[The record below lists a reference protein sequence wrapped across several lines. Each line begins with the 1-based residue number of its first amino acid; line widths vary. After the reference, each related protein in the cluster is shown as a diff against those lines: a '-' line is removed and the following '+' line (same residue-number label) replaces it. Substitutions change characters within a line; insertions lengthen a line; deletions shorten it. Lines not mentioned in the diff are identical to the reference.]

1 MKHEKSV
8 ISENLNNISF
18 DKAQIKNKKY
28 LSNNELFYKEIE
40 KYDNFELIYLLLLCK
55 NCEKYEEIIY
65 VFDLFYKK
73 YPNNF
78 IEIEIISILEIAFK
92 KLISQKQKQINKLY
106 DLLEYS
112 KNEQEEVE
120 NNLISNLNKFK
131 NKIIK
136 EIFDLCNK
144 IIDLIDK
151 FILKNITD
159 IETGI
164 NREIEVFLYKLKG
177 DSNKYMSQFNDDEE
191 IKKSYL
197 KEAKKFY
204 TNSINI
210 CNKYLPITNKTLLN
224 CYLSYC
230 KFLTFF
236 KNENGESQ
244 NLISYILN
252 NKEIKNL
259 ENEDQKL
266 IEIELIKELKDLDNY
281 IINNTKNK

>member
-1 MKHEKSV
+1 MKHQKS
-8 ISENLNNISF
+8 IIFENLNNISLNRTE
-18 DKAQIKNKKY
+18 IKNKKY

-40 KYDNFELIYLLLLCK
+40 KYDNFELIYLLILCK

-65 VFDLFYKK
+65 VFELFYKK

-78 IEIEIISILEIAFK
+78 LEIEIISILEIAYK
-92 KLISQKQKQINKLY
+92 KLISQKQKQINKLD

-112 KNEQEEVE
+112 KNEQEETE

-144 IIDLIDK
+144 ILFLIDE
-151 FILKNITD
+151 FILKNITN

-177 DSNKYMSQFNDDEE
+177 DSKKYMSQFSDDEK
-191 IKKSYL
+191 IKKLNL
-197 KEAKKFY
+197 KEAKEFY

-210 CNKYLPITNKTLLN
+210 CNKYLPITNKTFLN
-224 CYLSYC
+224 CYSSYC
-230 KFLTFF
+230 KFLIFF
-236 KNENGESQ
+236 KKEFGESQ
-244 NLISYILN
+244 NLIDYILN

-259 ENEDQKL
+259 ENEEQKS
-266 IEIELIKELKDLDNY
+266 IEIEIIKELKDLDKY
-281 IINNTKNK
+281 IKNKINK